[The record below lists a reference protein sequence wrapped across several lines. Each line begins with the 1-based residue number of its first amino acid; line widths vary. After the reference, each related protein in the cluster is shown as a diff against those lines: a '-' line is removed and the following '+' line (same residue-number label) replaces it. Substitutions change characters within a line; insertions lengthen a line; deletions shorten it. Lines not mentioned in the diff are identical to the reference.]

1 MSFNSLV
8 FLIYLVVV
16 LVLYY
21 VLPHKIRWAMLL
33 IASYFFYAYWNFAL
47 IFLILTTTLT
57 SYLSGLLMEKTERQ
71 GVKNLLLVT
80 TLVVCIGF
88 LVFFKYFNFLS
99 GSVTSLIRL
108 FGGEADDFFLEL
120 ILPVGI
126 SFYTFQTLSYVIDV
140 YRGTIDAEKH
150 IGYFALFVSFF
161 PQLVAGPIERP
172 QDLIPQLKAEHK
184 PDKDNLL
191 QGFKIM
197 AAGFVKKVVVADTLS
212 VYVNAVYNA
221 ADLGQVTGLS
231 VLLATVLFV
240 VQIYCDF
247 SGYSDIATGCA
258 KMMGIGLTVNFDRP
272 LSSESLDELWSRW
285 HISLNSW
292 FRDYIY
298 LPLNYRAI
306 GKKHLKARIYL
317 NLLIVFFI
325 SGLWHGANWTFVI
338 WGLYN
343 GICQVLE
350 GALKKPKSAIC
361 SKFGWTENGS
371 KTRLIRILKTN
382 AILMLGLIM
391 FRSNTV
397 GNAFAFFGKLFSDW
411 SFSAEYFSDTFS
423 LMGMDVVGAVTSALV
438 VAVMF
443 AVDKFIIRTRG
454 KDVLCGEKA
463 ACVNT
468 GYIYIIWL
476 IAVAWLFL
484 IANGLSSGFIYFQF

>member
-8 FLIYLVVV
+8 FLIYLAVV

-21 VLPHKIRWAMLL
+21 VLPFKIRWAMLL

-47 IFLILTTTLT
+47 IFLILTTTLV
-57 SYLSGLLMEKTERQ
+57 SYLAGLLIERTEKQ
-71 GVKNLLLVT
+71 WIKNLLLVLA
-80 TLVVCIGF
+80 LVVCIGF
-88 LVFFKYFNFLS
+88 LIFFKYFNFLS
-99 GSVTSLIRL
+99 GSITSLIRL

-140 YRGTIDAEKH
+140 YRGTIEAEKH

-172 QDLIPQLKAEHK
+172 QDLIPQLKTEHK

-191 QGFKIM
+191 RGFKIM

-221 ADLGQVTGLS
+221 ADPGQATGMS
-231 VLLATVLFV
+231 VLLATLLFM

-258 KMMGIGLTVNFDRP
+258 KMMGIELTVNFDRP
-272 LSSESLDELWSRW
+272 LASESLDELWSRW

-306 GKKHLKARIYL
+306 GKKHLKARIYI
-317 NLLIVFFI
+317 NLIIVFFI

-350 GALKKPKSAIC
+350 GALKKPKSAFC
-361 SKFGWTENGS
+361 SKFGLKENGDG
-371 KTRLIRILKTN
+371 TRWLRILKTN
-382 AILMLGLIM
+382 AILLLGLVM

-397 GNAFAFFGKLFSDW
+397 GNAFTFFGKLFSDW
-411 SFSAEYFSDTFS
+411 SFSAEYFTGTFS
-423 LMGMDVVGAVTSALV
+423 LMGMDVVGAITAALV
-438 VAVMF
+438 IAVMF
-443 AVDKFIIRTRG
+443 VADKFIIQTRG
-454 KDVLCGEKA
+454 NDVLAGEKA
-463 ACVNT
+463 ALVNT

-476 IAVAWLFL
+476 IAVAWLLL
-484 IANGLSSGFIYFQF
+484 IASGQSSGFIYFQF